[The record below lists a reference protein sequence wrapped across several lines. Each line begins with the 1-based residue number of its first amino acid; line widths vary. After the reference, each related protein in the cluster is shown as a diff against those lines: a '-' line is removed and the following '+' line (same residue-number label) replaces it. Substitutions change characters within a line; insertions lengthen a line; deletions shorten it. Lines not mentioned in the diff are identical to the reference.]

1 MLAGDEQPAPDRR
14 SGADADDDAGPAPSA
29 GVTPAAVAQSSLPS
43 RSPTPAPARGAAAS
57 SAAGP
62 SPVAKAERP
71 WQHAVRTSLSGP
83 TASSGRLKTQPG
95 ATLALTLESRPTMYR
110 GGVGGNERVIQ
121 TTEWTQHDVAEMR
134 FCISTRG
141 TADGRLGPQRVDCAL
156 PETWMP
162 FEASRTIPLVV
173 EWIGPGEVMAQ
184 AQFRRADGTIVES
197 ITSNYERV
205 ETSSSFFWADSIL
218 DPNVPVASLP
228 PSVQAAAAERLAAYP
243 VTGSVKIKNSPCCVG
258 GPAGRH
264 DHGPGDVQRDQ
275 SARPGHGD
283 AARRWRLRY
292 GPAHSDE
299 RRVGAVHGAARHAG
313 LPHLRLLDV
322 LGGGPVPR
330 RGRQRLGRPL
340 RLGRH
345 GGDAAAPV
353 SCAIGMSAPVVDD
366 VGAGP
371 VVAGLVVVLH
381 GDADEIGAE
390 AARDHLA
397 VRLRPAGVRRRR

>member
-1 MLAGDEQPAPDRR
+1 MRVWNGRLRTAVL
-14 SGADADDDAGPAPSA
+14 GAVVAAAL
-29 GVTPAAVAQSSLPS
+29 AAVACSPGTSSPPLTVDLAQTPTTT
-43 RSPTPAPARGAAAS
+43 RVPSPTPAPARGAAAG

-121 TTEWTQHDVAEMR
+121 TAEWTQHDVAEMR

-162 FEASRTIPLVV
+162 FEASRAIPLVV

-184 AQFRRADGTIVES
+184 AQFRRADGTIVQS
-197 ITSNYERV
+197 ITSNYDRV

-258 GPAGRH
+258 GPAGGTITVPVTFSATSP
-264 DHGPGDVQRDQ
+264 HGPVTEMQLGAGGCDTSRLTATSGGWEPFTAQRDMPVSLTSGFSTFSVAVQ
-275 SARPGHGD
+275 FRD
-283 AARRWRLRY
+283 AA
-292 GPAHSDE
+292 GNVS
-299 RRVGAVHGAARHAG
+299 AVHCDSVGTEG
-313 LPHLRLLDV
+313 MP
-322 LGGGPVPR
+322 PPPR
-330 RGRQRLGRPL
+330 P
-340 RLGRH
+340 
-345 GGDAAAPV
+345 
-353 SCAIGMSAPVVDD
+353 
-366 VGAGP
+366 
-371 VVAGLVVVLH
+371 
-381 GDADEIGAE
+381 
-390 AARDHLA
+390 
-397 VRLRPAGVRRRR
+397 